1 MPPKTKI
8 HKELIVSTAYEMTK
22 MNGIDSVTAKAIAKQ
37 LNCSIQPVYWVFEN
51 MDNLRKAIMQE
62 AIKEYDNYL
71 FAEIPNLSKY
81 QAAGWNYIRFA
92 REQPH
97 LFTLLFMTERQRD
110 TPIAESDLDK
120 NKEYLISLIK
130 NDYVLSDKA
139 ANDLYVRLWLFSHG
153 VATMIVTKTVSL
165 NDKEIRKMIMD
176 VLNGLLQVI
185 KKENNL

>member
-1 MPPKTKI
+1 
-8 HKELIVSTAYEMTK
+8 
-22 MNGIDSVTAKAIAKQ
+22 
-37 LNCSIQPVYWVFEN
+37 

-71 FAEIPNLSKY
+71 LAEIPNLSKY

-110 TPIAESDLDK
+110 TLIAESNLDK
-120 NKEYLISLIK
+120 NKEFLISLIK
-130 NDYVLSDKA
+130 NDYDLNDNL

-165 NDKEIRKMIMD
+165 NDKEIGKMLMD